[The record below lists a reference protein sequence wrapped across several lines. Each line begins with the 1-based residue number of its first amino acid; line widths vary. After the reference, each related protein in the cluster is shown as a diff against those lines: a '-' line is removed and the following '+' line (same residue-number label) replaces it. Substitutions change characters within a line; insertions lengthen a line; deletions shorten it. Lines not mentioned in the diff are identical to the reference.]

1 MAQYEKRDTIQTLS
15 FRYELTAS
23 YSAPI
28 RRHNFTVSF
37 LPGDT
42 ARQQVLDMAVSIPG
56 CEHFR
61 QSLGAFGSRRVYGL
75 LEEPH
80 TDFSVVVFGQVKT
93 GLDIFEDFG
102 SNPLDSAVFRVQS
115 ALTQPGPSIRAFHD
129 CLNLNG
135 SAYDR
140 ALAIRRAVHE
150 AFSYQPGATSA
161 HESGEKAFAR
171 KQGVCQ
177 DYAHVML
184 SLLRMEGIPA
194 RYVTGMLL
202 GEGASH
208 AWVEAQCGGYWYGFD
223 PTNDLLVDDSYI
235 RVSCGR
241 DSADCAIIRGTFLGW
256 AAQMQREQ
264 VTVEIKELL

>member
-1 MAQYEKRDTIQTLS
+1 MD
-15 FRYELTAS
+15 
-23 YSAPI
+23 
-28 RRHNFTVSF
+28 VS
-37 LPGDT
+37 
-42 ARQQVLDMAVSIPG
+42 VPG
-56 CEHFR
+56 CDNVR
-61 QSLGAFGSRRVYGL
+61 QSLGQFGSRRIYGCIDS
-75 LEEPH
+75 PH
-80 TDFSVVVFGQVKT
+80 TEFSIAVSGKVKT
-93 GLDIFEDFG
+93 GLEIFEEFCED
-102 SNPLDSAVFRVQS
+102 PLESAVFRVQS
-115 ALTQPGPSIRAFHD
+115 GLTQPGPSIRGFHD
-129 CLNLNG
+129 SLDLCG

-140 ALAIRRAVHE
+140 ALAIRKAVHE

-161 HESGEKAFAR
+161 HESGEDAFAR

-194 RYVTGMLL
+194 RYVTGMLM

-208 AWVEAQCGGYWYGFD
+208 AWVEALCGNWWYGFD

-256 AAQMQREQ
+256 AVQMQREQ
-264 VTVEIKELL
+264 VIVKIEEKL

>member
-1 MAQYEKRDTIQTLS
+1 M
-15 FRYELTAS
+15 
-23 YSAPI
+23 
-28 RRHNFTVSF
+28 
-37 LPGDT
+37 DT
-42 ARQQVLDMAVSIPG
+42 ARQQVLAMEVSVPG
-56 CEHFR
+56 CANVRETMG
-61 QSLGAFGSRRVYGL
+61 QFGSRRIYGL
-75 LEEPH
+75 LDDPH
-80 TDFSVVVFGQVKT
+80 TDFSVAVSGQVKT
-93 GLDIFEDFG
+93 GLEVFEAFSRDC
-102 SNPLDSAVFRVQS
+102 LDSAVFRVQS
-115 ALTQPGPSIRAFHD
+115 ALTQPGPSIRAFSDALH
-129 CLNLNG
+129 LSG

-140 ALAIRRAVHE
+140 ALTIRKAVHE
-150 AFSYQPGATSA
+150 AFQYVPGITAA
-161 HESGEKAFAR
+161 HESGETAFTR

-223 PTNDLLVDDSYI
+223 PTGDLLVDDSYI

-256 AAQMQREQ
+256 AVQMQRER
-264 VTVEIKELL
+264 VTVEIKETL